1 MRAGFDFIEHTADIK
16 MRTYGPRIEHVFVE
30 AVHAF
35 CAYVTKGKR
44 IQKDKR
50 KEFTLEGADKQD
62 MLYAFLDELVYLL
75 DAEDF
80 IVADAAVI
88 IKDHHLK
95 AVVYGDTASKYKELS
110 HVKAATYAEMY
121 VKQTGD
127 GWEGQAVLD
136 V

>member
-1 MRAGFDFIEHTADIK
+1 MKAGFEFIEHAADIK
-16 MRTYGPRIEHVFVE
+16 MRTYGPRIESVFVE

-50 KEFTLEGADKQD
+50 KEFTLESADKQEL
-62 MLYAFLDELVYLL
+62 LYTFLDELVYLL

-88 IKDHHLK
+88 IKDNNLK
-95 AVVYGDTASKYKELS
+95 AVLYGDAASNYRELS
-110 HVKAATYAEMY
+110 HVKAATYAEIY
-121 VKQTGD
+121 VKQVKE
-127 GWEGQAVLD
+127 GWEAQAVLD